1 MESIDIIASYIQD
14 ITIDKFA
21 ADYHCTCNSCG
32 RSYFTKIQFTKCHI
46 CVAVHN
52 THHFNV
58 IDVPD
63 YNRYIFVCSCGI
75 YHEINK

>member
-1 MESIDIIASYIQD
+1 MESMDIIDSYIQD
-14 ITIDKFA
+14 ITIDKSA
-21 ADYHCTCNSCG
+21 VDYQYVCKSC
-32 RSYFTKIQFTKCHI
+32 RRMFYTKIQFTKCHV

-58 IDVPD
+58 INVPN
-63 YNRYIFVCSCGI
+63 YNRYIFICSCGL